1 MEIIDR
7 MNTIQRIAKEYIIQ
21 VMIDGQKY
29 RKWDYFSQSN

>member
-7 MNTIQRIAKEYIIQ
+7 MNTIQRIAKEYIIK